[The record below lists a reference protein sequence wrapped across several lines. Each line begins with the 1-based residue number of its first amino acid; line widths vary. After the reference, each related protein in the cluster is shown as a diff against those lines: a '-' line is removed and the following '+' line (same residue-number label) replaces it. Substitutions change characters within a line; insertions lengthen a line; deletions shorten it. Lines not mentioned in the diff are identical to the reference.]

1 MTRQSDFKKGK
12 RKMKDKL
19 VIIKGYEKFFDTKD
33 IRVTV
38 ATFDK
43 INEVAK
49 RTHLPMKR
57 IVEIFTDFALDHLEI
72 IESAELTIE

>member
-1 MTRQSDFKKGK
+1 
-12 RKMKDKL
+12 MKDKL
-19 VIIKGYEKFFDTKD
+19 VIIKGYTKGCTKG

-57 IVEIFTDFALDHLEI
+57 ILELFTDFALDHLEI
-72 IESAELTIE
+72 IESAELSKE